1 MPIRALVTYYAV
13 SNVDKALRDGETPVR
28 LCNYSDVYNNEFIS
42 PQMDHMQATASD
54 NEIERFSLSKNDVI
68 ITKDSESW
76 EDIGVPALVIESSP
90 DLVCGYHLALLRPNS
105 KMILGAFLLRCLQA
119 RPVQVQLELAAS
131 GITRYGVPKSAIGAT
146 LVPVPPIGEQR
157 AIVDYLDRET
167 ARLDA
172 LVAEHRRLL
181 DLLDEKRVTLI
192 TSAVIRGL
200 DRTVPFRDSGVP
212 WIGEI
217 PAHWE
222 LWKLG
227 HVALIGNGSTPN
239 RGRREYWEDGDVPWL
254 NSSVVNRGEVT
265 GAEQFVT
272 RLAVRECHL
281 PIVKRGAVLVA
292 ITGQGKT
299 RGRAAVLSMDA
310 TVNQHIAFI
319 SSGGSRLSP
328 WYLKWTL
335 SAAYDYLRSISDDVG
350 GTKGALTC
358 EELANLRVPVPPA
371 AEQRKIVEEIAA
383 RTQAIDELAAAAE
396 RTAALLRERRSAL
409 IAAAVTGRIDLG

>member
-1 MPIRALVTYYAV
+1 MFGAAGQQRVPEDFV
-13 SNVDKALRDGETPVR
+13 RDYR
-28 LCNYSDVYNNEFIS
+28 I
-42 PQMDHMQATASD
+42 A
-54 NEIERFSLSKNDVI
+54 
-68 ITKDSESW
+68 
-76 EDIGVPALVIESSP
+76 
-90 DLVCGYHLALLRPNS
+90 
-105 KMILGAFLLRCLQA
+105 
-119 RPVQVQLELAAS
+119 
-131 GITRYGVPKSAIGAT
+131 
-146 LVPVPPIGEQR
+146 VPPLSQQR
-157 AIVDYLDRET
+157 AIADYLDRET

-181 DLLDEKRVTLI
+181 DLLDEKRVTLV

-200 DRTVPFRDSGVP
+200 DRTVPFGDSGVP

-227 HVALIGNGSTPN
+227 HVASVGNGSTPN

-265 GAEQFVT
+265 DAEQFVT
-272 RLAVRECHL
+272 RRAVRECHL
-281 PIVKRGAVLVA
+281 PVVKRGAVLVA

-335 SAAYDYLRSISDDVG
+335 AAAYEYLRSISDDVG

-371 AEQRKIVEEIAA
+371 AEQREIVREIAA
-383 RTQAIDELAAAAE
+383 RTRAIDELAAEAE

>member
-1 MPIRALVTYYAV
+1 MDPHQKSQDDVERSQGWPTRRLRFLVRRITSDDRTPPVGFDEATFVAMDAIGTHGSLDLSVSRRIDDVRSGYTQLANGDVVVAEITPCFENGKGALIRGMA
-13 SNVDKALRDGETPVR
+13 GG
-28 LCNYSDVYNNEFIS
+28 
-42 PQMDHMQATASD
+42 
-54 NEIERFSLSKNDVI
+54 
-68 ITKDSESW
+68 
-76 EDIGVPALVIESSP
+76 IGFGTTELHVLKPGP
-90 DLVCGYHLALLRPNS
+90 DLDGRYLYYVTVDPRFR
-105 KMILGAFLLRCLQA
+105 KLGEAWMFG
-119 RPVQVQLELAAS
+119 AA
-131 GITRYGVPKSAIGAT
+131 GQQRVPEDFVRDYRIA
-146 LVPVPPIGEQR
+146 VPPLSQQR
-157 AIVDYLDRET
+157 AIADYLDRET

-200 DRTVPFRDSGVP
+200 DRTVPFGDSGVS

-254 NSSVVNRGEVT
+254 NSSVVNRGRVT

-272 RLAVRECHL
+272 RRAVRECHL

-299 RGRAAVLSMDA
+299 RGRADRRGGVRDGDRSAPAGERLRV
-310 TVNQHIAFI
+310 
-319 SSGGSRLSP
+319 GSR
-328 WYLKWTL
+328 
-335 SAAYDYLRSISDDVG
+335 
-350 GTKGALTC
+350 
-358 EELANLRVPVPPA
+358 
-371 AEQRKIVEEIAA
+371 
-383 RTQAIDELAAAAE
+383 
-396 RTAALLRERRSAL
+396 
-409 IAAAVTGRIDLG
+409 